1 MSSALGVTA
10 RPREPLFGMSDPMEE
25 VVAPAAVE
33 RAMVVFEQSIILEL
47 VQARKALTEYI
58 FAGGFGNRRA
68 QLWATEASACRLVL
82 RTFALTLVALQM
94 VFLGCHR
101 VLFR

>member
-1 MSSALGVTA
+1 MSPALGGTA

-33 RAMVVFEQSIILEL
+33 RAMVVCEQSIILEL

-58 FAGGFGNRRA
+58 FG
-68 QLWATEASACRLVL
+68 
-82 RTFALTLVALQM
+82 LVASGTDERSLS
-94 VFLGCHR
+94 L
-101 VLFR
+101 LAWLT

>member
-1 MSSALGVTA
+1 MSPALGGTA

-47 VQARKALTEYI
+47 VKARKSLTEYI
-58 FAGGFGNRRA
+58 FELVASGA